1 MSIQSVWQCAFGFFS
16 PCPVVVKPSEAAL
29 TSDAGLL
36 PIRQFDEHIGL
47 SQRLINALDDPR
59 VPELIGHSFSEML
72 RSRLY
77 GIVAGYEDQNDH
89 DALRGDPVFKLIAG
103 RRPDGNDLASQPTL
117 SRFENSISVAS
128 LWRLRDALID
138 DFISSFAAP
147 PRRLCFDLD
156 AMDDPTHGDQ
166 QLIMFHGYYG
176 QWQYL
181 PLVISSADTDQ
192 IVLVSLRP
200 GAVPAWLGADDDVEY
215 LVNRLRAAWPDVDIE
230 LRGDAGF
237 GTPTMYAVCERLQLT
252 YTFGIASN
260 AVLKRLSDDLL
271 AEATENYEKTGQPQ
285 RLFDTF
291 AYQAGSWQTPREIVV
306 KAEANANGT
315 NRRFVVTNRLG
326 VRVLPGAT
334 YDEYADRGESEN
346 RHKEL
351 KCGLAADRLSD
362 HRFMAN
368 FFRLYLHAA
377 ALNLLVRL
385 RHEVAAPPA
394 AADLRS
400 VVSDDSKVVDKLPT
414 EALAGR
420 SRKQYQNRRRQHDPL
435 GEGQP
440 CTWRTHFIKV
450 AAEIIT
456 SARRVVVRLAGHWPY
471 LDYFRRVSEEILT
484 LPGSPSTPLS
494 DVDLS
499 PGTT

>member
-1 MSIQSVWQCAFGFFS
+1 
-16 PCPVVVKPSEAAL
+16 VVVQPSEAAL

-36 PIRQFDEHIGL
+36 PIRQFDEQIGF
-47 SQRLINALDDPR
+47 SQRFIDALDDPR
-59 VPELIGHSFSEML
+59 SPELIGHRFSEML
-72 RSRLY
+72 RARLY

-89 DALRGDPVFKLIAG
+89 DALRGDPAFKLIAG

-117 SRFENSISVAS
+117 SRFENSISIAS

-138 DFISSFAAP
+138 DFIASFSAP
-147 PRRLCFDLD
+147 PRRLRFDLD

-166 QLIMFHGYYG
+166 QLTMFHGYYG

-181 PLVISSADTDQ
+181 PTIISSADTDQ
-192 IVLVSLRP
+192 VVLVSLRP
-200 GAVPAWLGADDDVEY
+200 GAVAAWLGADDDVEY

-252 YTFGIASN
+252 YTFGLASN

-271 AEATENYEKTGQPQ
+271 AEATENYEKTGQSQ

-291 AYQAGSWQTPREIVV
+291 SYQAGSWPIPRQVVV

-326 VRVLPGAT
+326 ARLLPAAT

-351 KCGLAADRLSD
+351 KCGLAGDRLSD

-368 FFRLYLHAA
+368 FFRLYLHAG

-385 RHEVAAPPA
+385 RNEVADPPA
-394 AADLRS
+394 VPDLRT
-400 VVSDDSKVVDKLPT
+400 VVSDDMKVVEKLPT

-420 SRKQYQNRRRQHDPL
+420 ARKQFQNRRRQQDPL
-435 GEGQP
+435 GAGQP

-456 SARRVVVRLAGHWPY
+456 STRRVVVRLAGHWPY
-471 LDYFRRVSEEILT
+471 LDYFRRVSEKILA
-484 LPGSPSTPLS
+484 LSDSQSTPLA
-494 DVDLS
+494 DLDLS
-499 PGTT
+499 SGST